1 MLFVITAH
9 AARRPK
15 CLSYKRE
22 KVYLHNNNNNN
33 NNNNL
38 TPTKLLME
46 EKKIMSIESTNEK

>member
-1 MLFVITAH
+1 MITAH

-46 EKKIMSIESTNEK
+46 EKNIMSIGSTNEK